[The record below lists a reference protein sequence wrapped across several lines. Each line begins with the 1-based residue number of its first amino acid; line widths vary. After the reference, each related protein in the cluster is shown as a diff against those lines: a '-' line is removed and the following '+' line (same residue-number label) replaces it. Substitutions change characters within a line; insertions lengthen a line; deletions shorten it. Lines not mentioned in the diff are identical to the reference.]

1 MSSVTSAVVSS
12 IGCTV
17 GANRK
22 RSDGELVDAGKEPLV
37 YLHGGHD
44 DIFPKIEEAVQGKK
58 IGETVKVK
66 LQPEEAFGDYDEELI
81 QIEPRSQFPKELQV
95 GMQFEGGPEGGDD
108 DDFIIYRVTDIAD
121 DKVVLDGNHP
131 LAGMSLIFTCT
142 VTAVRPASD
151 EELAHGH
158 VHSGDGEDGHC
169 H

>member
-1 MSSVTSAVVSS
+1 MVAQVAKNTVVTLDYNV
-12 IGCTV
+12 TD
-17 GANRK
+17 
-22 RSDGELVDAGKEPLV
+22 SDGELVDAGKEPLV

-58 IGETVKVK
+58 VGETVKVK

-81 QIEPRSQFPKELQV
+81 QIEPRNQFPKELQV

-158 VHSGDGEDGHC
+158 VHGGDGEDGHC